1 MIYLVEDEESIR
13 ELVVYTLCSTGLT
26 ARGFA
31 NAEEFWSA
39 LRELKPS
46 LVLLDI
52 MLPGEDGLEIL
63 RRLREAPDTAKLPV
77 MMLTARGTEYDKV
90 RGLELGADDYL
101 AKPPGMMELV
111 ARVKRLLRRADGDG
125 DREEYSVGGL
135 FVSVPRRLVTVNGEE
150 VNLTLMVFGLLEFL
164 LRNAGLVMTRDK
176 LLSAVWGYNYEGE
189 TRTVDTHILTLRG
202 KLGPCGSVIQTV
214 RGVGYKAGEAK

>member
-1 MIYLVEDEESIR
+1 MIYLVEDEEGIR
-13 ELVVYTLCSTGLT
+13 ELVVYTLCSTGLD
-26 ARGFA
+26 ARGFSNGA
-31 NAEEFWSA
+31 EFWSA
-39 LRELKPS
+39 LREEMPS

-63 RRLREAPDTAKLPV
+63 RRLRLAPETARLPV

-111 ARVKRLLRRADGDG
+111 ARVRRLLRRAETDAEP
-125 DREEYSVGGL
+125 EEYSVGGL
-135 FVSVPRRLVTVNGEE
+135 FVSVPRRLVTVDGTE
-150 VNLTLMVFGLLEFL
+150 VHLTLKEFDLLAYML
-164 LRNAGLVMTRDK
+164 KNAGIVMTRDR
-176 LLSAVWGYNYEGE
+176 LLSVVWGYNYEGE

-202 KLGPCGSVIQTV
+202 KLGRHGAVIQTV
-214 RGVGYKAGEAK
+214 RGVGYKAVG

>member
-13 ELVVYTLCSTGLT
+13 ELVVYTLRSTGLE
-26 ARGFA
+26 ARGFPC
-31 NAEEFWSA
+31 AEEFWDA
-39 LRELKPS
+39 LRASMPR

-63 RRLREAPDTAKLPV
+63 RRLRAMPDTAKLPV

-111 ARVKRLLRRADGDG
+111 ARVKRLLRRSETGSG
-125 DREEYSVGGL
+125 PEEYSAGGL
-135 FVSVPRRLVTVNGEE
+135 FVSVPRRLVTVNGRE
-150 VNLTLMVFGLLEFL
+150 VSLTLKEFGLLAFML
-164 LRNAGLVMTRDK
+164 KNAGIVMSRDK

-202 KLGPCGSVIQTV
+202 KLGECGQVIQTV
-214 RGVGYKAGEAK
+214 RGVGYKAGK

>member
-13 ELVVYTLCSTGLT
+13 ELVVYTLCSTGLE

-31 NAEEFWSA
+31 CAEEFWGAMRASM
-39 LRELKPS
+39 PS

-111 ARVKRLLRRADGDG
+111 ARVKRLLRRSETDSEP
-125 DREEYSVGGL
+125 EEYSVGGL
-135 FVSVPRRLVTVNGEE
+135 FVSIPRRLVTVNGKE
-150 VNLTLMVFGLLEFL
+150 VSLTLKEFGLLAFML
-164 LRNAGLVMTRDK
+164 KNSGIVMSRDK

-202 KLGPCGSVIQTV
+202 KLGECGQVIRTV
-214 RGVGYKAGEAK
+214 RGVGYKAGR